1 MATINSAPSSDTPI
15 AIKLALNNGENRR
28 FKLALRELGANTL
41 PDKLR
46 SLLDVPPTQNVTFE
60 RFSDSAGSY
69 IALDSNNPAVYKQLY
84 RAAKAKLKLRLKAT
98 ITDVVS
104 LEADSTPIPNRLPAH
119 CYDPSKDTSTPSLA
133 PVVTEQLLRD
143 LAPASLIGS
152 VKPSLYAPPDRSS
165 QKPNPRSKLPYDP
178 CLSPSV
184 TAPAA
189 PSCLLDT
196 ANPVINEGSSKQP
209 LSLNDLQMQL
219 MLLEQQNK
227 NRKRLLVASQST
239 SRQDY
244 VLQDY
249 QMQLMLLEQQNK
261 KRLLMARQEQNMVAE
276 APVPRSFVAGDN
288 AVTELANSAVTGIKK
303 PIVNTKISA
312 VAGSFTICCNKCQAN
327 IPSAH
332 WHCSTCNAGD
342 FDLCATCIEKGVLC
356 DSEDH
361 WLIKRIVKDGKV
373 VNSTTETIPPKTT
386 EVQSKQEIA
395 AVSALQNHVSEELNS
410 NRTCNSCVGG
420 KAATRMDLPLST
432 DDLLVFQESE
442 FVTCKSCEDFDLCIT
457 CFQGTRHGHHPG
469 HAFAPACSSTKLDSA
484 TTMLCSPGRNTRH
497 FAICDG
503 CDKDI
508 YGTRH
513 KCLNCPDWDFCSAC
527 IKSARTSHPGH
538 RFIPLNEPIP
548 FASHR
553 GPVHY
558 NINCDGPLCKDVK
571 TYIVGD
577 RYKCA
582 VCHDVDFCAKC
593 EALPMNRHNRTH
605 PLIKFKSP
613 VRNVSVTTLG
623 EKENGERMCTMGDQ
637 LPQFTS
643 KATETIPVAPSAN
656 AATQVQTVAEI
667 KPVDA
672 IKKEPETELSIAV
685 AELTKTV
692 LSEDLQAHFI
702 RDAVA
707 DGSALLPGKRFAQV
721 WTLRNPGP
729 HAWPAGCSVRFV
741 GGDAMFNVDPN
752 HPSSVADIAKATE
765 SNIVDR
771 VVKVGEEVDFIV
783 VMRTP
788 EREGK
793 AISYWR
799 LKAADGLPFGHK
811 LWCDIVVK
819 QGVSS
824 EIQPAV
830 EAESK
835 REEKVATIKVEEDD
849 ESSTHSQMIFPTLDK
864 ESPVSSTHEA
874 VIDTAP
880 SPSAASVT
888 SAVTANEEKGLLEE
902 VENLSLADDVSTD
915 DGFMTDEEFE
925 MLDASEDD
933 FAEAVN
939 GKQRK

>member
-1 MATINSAPSSDTPI
+1 MATVNPTPSSDTPI

-46 SLLDVPPTQNVTFE
+46 SLLNVPPTQNIIFE

-84 RAAKAKLKLRLKAT
+84 RAAKAKLKLRIKAT
-98 ITDVVS
+98 ITDVAS
-104 LEADSTPIPNRLPAH
+104 PEADSKSVPNRLPAY
-119 CYDPSKDTSTPSLA
+119 CYNPSKNASTPSLG
-133 PVVTEQLLRD
+133 PVATEQHLLRD
-143 LAPASLIGS
+143 FATSTLDPTTAVKSSPCASDQ
-152 VKPSLYAPPDRSS
+152 PS
-165 QKPNPRSKLPYDP
+165 QKPNHRFKLPYDP
-178 CLSPSV
+178 CTSPSV
-184 TAPAA
+184 TASAA
-189 PSCLLDT
+189 PCCLLDT
-196 ANPVINEGSSKQP
+196 ANPIINPIMNDATSKEP
-209 LSLNDLQMQL
+209 LSINDFQMQL
-219 MLLEQQNK
+219 RLLEQQNK
-227 NRKRLLVASQST
+227 QRLLMA
-239 SRQDY
+239 RQPH
-244 VLQDY
+244 QPADY

-261 KRLLMARQEQNMVAE
+261 KRLLIARQEQDSGE
-276 APVPRSFVAGDN
+276 APVPRSFTADENVVA
-288 AVTELANSAVTGIKK
+288 ELANKSANGKK
-303 PIVNTKISA
+303 MPVADTKIST
-312 VAGSFTICCNKCQAN
+312 VVGSFTICCNKCQAN
-327 IPSAH
+327 IPNAH

-342 FDLCATCIEKGVLC
+342 FDLCGTCIEKGVLC

-361 WLIKRIVKDGKV
+361 WLIKRTVKDGKV

-386 EVQSKQEIA
+386 KVELEQEIPA
-395 AVSALQNHVSEELNS
+395 ASTPQNKASEDLNLY
-410 NRTCNSCVGG
+410 RTCNSCVE
-420 KAATRMDLPLST
+420 
-432 DDLLVFQESE
+432 VFQESK

-457 CFQGTRHGHHPG
+457 CFKGTKHGHHPS
-469 HAFAPACSSTKLDSA
+469 HAFAPACSSTKLDNKTS
-484 TTMLCSPGRNTRH
+484 MLCSPGRNMRH

-513 KCLNCPDWDFCSAC
+513 KCLDCPDWDFCSAC
-527 IKSARTSHPGH
+527 IKSAGTTHAGH

-548 FASHR
+548 FSSPR

-582 VCHDVDFCAKC
+582 VCHDTDFCAKC
-593 EALPMNRHNRTH
+593 EALPTNRHNRTH

-623 EKENGERMCTMGDQ
+623 EKENGEHMCAMGDQ
-637 LPQFTS
+637 LPQFMS

-667 KPVDA
+667 KPMDA
-672 IKKEPETELSIAV
+672 LKEALKEDVAKAALSQ
-685 AELTKTV
+685 E
-692 LSEDLQAHFI
+692 LQAHFI

-707 DGSALLPGKRFAQV
+707 DGAILPPSQQFEQI

-752 HPSSVADIAKATE
+752 HPSSVANIYKATE
-765 SNIVDR
+765 SNTIDR
-771 VVKVGEEVDFIV
+771 VVQVGEEVEFTV

-788 EREGK
+788 ELEGK

-811 LWCDIVVK
+811 LWCDIAVQQGKSDETKPTAETEVK
-819 QGVSS
+819 EEGKMVASKDQS
-824 EIQPAV
+824 IAV
-830 EAESK
+830 L
-835 REEKVATIKVEEDD
+835 IKEEED
-849 ESSTHSQMIFPTLDK
+849 EASTHSQMIFPTLDK

-874 VIDTAP
+874 VTNPVP
-880 SPSAASVT
+880 SPSATGAT
-888 SAVTANEEKGLLEE
+888 CAVNANEEKGLLED

-925 MLDASEDD
+925 MLEASEDD
-933 FAEAVN
+933 FAEAIN

>member
-1 MATINSAPSSDTPI
+1 MATVNPTPSSDTPI

-46 SLLDVPPTQNVTFE
+46 SLLNVPPTQNIIFE

-84 RAAKAKLKLRLKAT
+84 RAAKAKLKLRIKAT
-98 ITDVVS
+98 ITDVAS
-104 LEADSTPIPNRLPAH
+104 PEADSKSVTNRLPAY
-119 CYDPSKDTSTPSLA
+119 CYNPSKNASTPSLG
-133 PVVTEQLLRD
+133 PVATEQHSLRD
-143 LAPASLIGS
+143 LATSTLDPTTAVKSSPCASDQ
-152 VKPSLYAPPDRSS
+152 PS
-165 QKPNPRSKLPYDP
+165 QKPNHRFKLPYDP
-178 CLSPSV
+178 CTSPSV
-184 TAPAA
+184 TTSAA
-189 PSCLLDT
+189 PCCLLDT
-196 ANPVINEGSSKQP
+196 ANPIINPIMNDATSKEP
-209 LSLNDLQMQL
+209 LSINDFQMQL
-219 MLLEQQNK
+219 RLQEQQNK
-227 NRKRLLVASQST
+227 QRLLMA
-239 SRQDY
+239 RQPHQPATR
-244 VLQDY
+244 QDY

-261 KRLLMARQEQNMVAE
+261 KRLLMARQEQDSGE
-276 APVPRSFVAGDN
+276 APVPRSFTADENVVA
-288 AVTELANSAVTGIKK
+288 ELANKSANGKK
-303 PIVNTKISA
+303 MPVADTKIST
-312 VAGSFTICCNKCQAN
+312 VVGSFTICCNKCQAN
-327 IPSAH
+327 IPNAH

-342 FDLCATCIEKGVLC
+342 FDLCVTCIEKGVLC

-361 WLIKRIVKDGKV
+361 WLIKRTVKDGKV

-386 EVQSKQEIA
+386 KVEPKQENPA
-395 AVSALQNHVSEELNS
+395 ASTAQNNASEDLNLY
-410 NRTCNSCVGG
+410 RTCNSCVE
-420 KAATRMDLPLST
+420 
-432 DDLLVFQESE
+432 VFQESK

-457 CFQGTRHGHHPG
+457 CFKETKHGHHPS
-469 HAFAPACSSTKLDSA
+469 HAFAPACSSTKLDNKTS
-484 TTMLCSPGRNTRH
+484 MLCSPGRNMRH

-513 KCLNCPDWDFCSAC
+513 KCLDCPDWDFCSAC
-527 IKSARTSHPGH
+527 IKSAGTTHAGH

-548 FASHR
+548 FSSPR

-582 VCHDVDFCAKC
+582 VCHDTDFCAKC
-593 EALPMNRHNRTH
+593 EALPTNRHNRTH

-623 EKENGERMCTMGDQ
+623 EKENGEHMCTMGDQ
-637 LPQFTS
+637 LPQTMS

-667 KPVDA
+667 KPMDA
-672 IKKEPETELSIAV
+672 VKEEPKEDVAKAALSQ
-685 AELTKTV
+685 E
-692 LSEDLQAHFI
+692 LQAHFI

-707 DGSALLPGKRFAQV
+707 DGAILPPSQQFEQI

-752 HPSSVADIAKATE
+752 HPSSVANIYKATE
-765 SNIVDR
+765 SNTINR
-771 VVKVGEEVDFIV
+771 VVQVGEEVEFTV

-799 LKAADGLPFGHK
+799 LKAADGSPFGHK
-811 LWCDIVVK
+811 LWCDIAVQQGKSDETKPAAETEVK
-819 QGVSS
+819 EEGQMVASKDQS
-824 EIQPAV
+824 IAV
-830 EAESK
+830 L
-835 REEKVATIKVEEDD
+835 IKEEED
-849 ESSTHSQMIFPTLDK
+849 EASTHSQMIFPTLDK
-864 ESPVSSTHEA
+864 ESPVSSTHET
-874 VIDTAP
+874 VTNPVP
-880 SPSAASVT
+880 SPSATSAT
-888 SAVTANEEKGLLEE
+888 SAVNANEEKGLLED

-925 MLDASEDD
+925 MLEASEDD
-933 FAEAVN
+933 FAEAIN

>member
-1 MATINSAPSSDTPI
+1 MASSNPTPSLDTPI

-28 FKLALRELGANTL
+28 FKIALRDLGANTL

-46 SLLDVPPTQNVTFE
+46 TLLCVPPTQNITFE

-84 RAAKAKLKLRLKAT
+84 RAAKAKLKLRIKAT
-98 ITDVVS
+98 ITDTS
-104 LEADSTPIPNRLPAH
+104 SAEADSTSIPNRLPAH
-119 CYDPSKDTSTPSLA
+119 CYSPPKNPSTTCLGPA
-133 PVVTEQLLRD
+133 VTEQQLLRD
-143 LAPASLIGS
+143 LAASS
-152 VKPSLYAPPDRSS
+152 VSPTAGAKAQLGASNQPIDKTNQRF
-165 QKPNPRSKLPYDP
+165 KLPYDP

-184 TAPAA
+184 TAPEANC
-189 PSCLLDT
+189 SLLDT
-196 ANPVINEGSSKQP
+196 ANPIIKDAGTKERST
-209 LSLNDLQMQL
+209 LDDFQMQL
-219 MLLEQQNK
+219 HLMEQQNK
-227 NRKRLLVASQST
+227 KRLLMA
-239 SRQDY
+239 RQPTTP
-244 VLQDY
+244 QDY

-261 KRLLMARQEQNMVAE
+261 KRLLMARQEQEMVAE
-276 APVPRSFVAGDN
+276 APVPRSFTARDDVIA
-288 AVTELANSAVTGIKK
+288 ELANKLVDGSKK
-303 PIVNTKISA
+303 STADSKLST

-327 IPSAH
+327 IPDAH

-342 FDLCATCIEKGVLC
+342 FDLCGTCIEKGILC
-356 DSEDH
+356 DGEDH
-361 WLIKRIVKDGKV
+361 WLIKRTVKDGKV
-373 VNSTTETIPPKTT
+373 VNSTTETIPPKATKV
-386 EVQSKQEIA
+386 EPKKDMPA
-395 AVSALQNHVSEELNS
+395 ASPSPKHGNNTVNVSENMNLY
-410 NRTCNSCVGG
+410 RTCNSCVE
-420 KAATRMDLPLST
+420 
-432 DDLLVFQESE
+432 VFDESK
-442 FVTCKSCEDFDLCIT
+442 FVTCKSCEDFDLCIP
-457 CFQGTRHGHHPG
+457 CFTGTKHGHHPS
-469 HAFAPACSSTKLDSA
+469 HAFAPACPSTKLDSMA
-484 TTMLCSPGRNTRH
+484 TILCAPGRNIRH

-527 IKSARTSHPGH
+527 IKGARTSHPGH

-548 FASHR
+548 FTSHR
-553 GPVHY
+553 GQVHY

-582 VCHDVDFCAKC
+582 VCHDTDFCANC
-593 EALPMNRHNRTH
+593 EALPTNRHNRTH

-623 EKENGERMCTMGDQ
+623 EKENGEHMCTMGDQ

-643 KATETIPVAPSAN
+643 KATETAPVAPSAN
-656 AATQVQTVAEI
+656 AATQVQTIAEI
-667 KPVDA
+667 KPVEA
-672 IKKEPETELSIAV
+672 VKKEPKEEVSKAV
-685 AELTKTV
+685 LFQE
-692 LSEDLQAHFI
+692 LQAHFI

-707 DGSALLPGKRFAQV
+707 DGSVLPPSKQFEQV

-741 GGDAMFNVDPN
+741 GGDTMFNVDPN
-752 HPSSVADIAKATE
+752 HPSSVGNITKAIE

-771 VVKVGEEVDFIV
+771 VVQVGEEVEFAV
-783 VMRTP
+783 VMRAP

-793 AISYWR
+793 AISHWR

-811 LWCDIVVK
+811 LWCDIVV
-819 QGVSS
+819 QGSMS
-824 EIQPAV
+824 D
-830 EAESK
+830 EAKPRAEADLK
-835 REEKVATIKVEEDD
+835 EEVTKKAEEDKA
-849 ESSTHSQMIFPTLDK
+849 STHSQMIFPTLDK

-874 VIDTAP
+874 AAPAP
-880 SPSAASVT
+880 SSSAASVA
-888 SAVTANEEKGLLEE
+888 SVVTANEEKGLVEE
-902 VENLSLADDVSTD
+902 VEDLSLADDASTD

-939 GKQRK
+939 GRQKK